1 MTATMEGKTMTLAN
15 KVGLLANKDLQE
27 RVVGLNSLAD
37 EEDAGL
43 SRLQLSIWLLGKSL
57 RQK

>member
-1 MTATMEGKTMTLAN
+1 MEGKTMTLAN